1 MIKEISGI
9 KAALFHKLLQ
19 KGNAELVET
28 TMKVYQLAGEKLWQL
43 DETKEV
49 LAIKEASIRE
59 RNSAGAIAKAKSYQ
73 PKKNKVS
80 KVYGTLKSTDGGKNP
95 SLRLLLDKLETVYPT
110 EEWRIDTIIDWH
122 KKLNK
127 GLPLY

>member
-1 MIKEISGI
+1 MTKEISGI

-43 DETKEV
+43 DETKEA

-59 RNSAGAIAKAKSYQ
+59 RNSAGAVAKAKSYQ

-80 KVYGTLKSTDGGKNP
+80 EVYGTLKSANGGKNP
-95 SLRLLLDKLETVYPT
+95 ALKVLLDELERVCPT
-110 EEWRIDTIIDWH
+110 EDWSTDM
-122 KKLNK
+122 LTRV
-127 GLPLY
+127 

>member
-1 MIKEISGI
+1 MTKEISGI

-28 TMKVYQLAGEKLWQL
+28 TMKAYELAGEKFWQL
-43 DETKEV
+43 DETKEA
-49 LAIKEASIRE
+49 LASKEVSIKK
-59 RNSAGAIAKAKSYQ
+59 RNAAGANAKAKRYQ

-80 KVYGTLKSTDGGKNP
+80 ELYGALKSANGGKNP
-95 SLRLLLDKLETVYPT
+95 ALKVLLNELERACPT
-110 EEWRIDTIIDWH
+110 EDWAADTISDWH

-127 GLPLY
+127 GLTL

>member
-1 MIKEISGI
+1 MTKEILGI

-28 TMKVYQLAGEKLWQL
+28 TMKVYELAGEKFWQL
-43 DETKEV
+43 DETKEA
-49 LAIKEASIRE
+49 LATKEASIRE
-59 RNSAGAIAKAKSYQ
+59 RNAAGAIAKAKSYQ

-80 KVYGTLKSTDGGKNP
+80 EVYGTLKSANGGKNP
-95 SLRLLLDKLETVYPT
+95 AFKVLLNELERVCPT
-110 EEWRIDTIIDWH
+110 EDWATDTIADWH

-127 GLPLY
+127 GLLL